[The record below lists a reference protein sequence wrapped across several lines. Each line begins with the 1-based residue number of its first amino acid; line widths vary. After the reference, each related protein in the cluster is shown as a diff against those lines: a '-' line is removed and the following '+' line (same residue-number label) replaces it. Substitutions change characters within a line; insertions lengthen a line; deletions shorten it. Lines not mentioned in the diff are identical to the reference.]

1 MSRDRTFRSVSSF
14 FLFLFAVLDH
24 CLSAGGSGAR
34 GDLSD
39 ADAGSDDEFGIILD

>member
-1 MSRDRTFRSVSSF
+1 MWAL
-14 FLFLFAVLDH
+14 LFSAALVFTVVQ
-24 CLSAGGSGAR
+24 SAGGSGAR